1 MTVANG
7 RLVALKSRRMR
18 SLLLA
23 TLMLGTGCSLRRG
36 LDVDVCTAPN
46 TLGPSLAGVADGVLV
61 YHFDTVEERLGTPCA
76 GAPDPAACE
85 AELARLAPTEQR
97 HMREHGPGPLTILL
111 TRKGTVT
118 RIDQRAT
125 WSDLAAFPPA
135 ARAQAWVELKR
146 GLPVLCGGANL
157 SESTD
162 GVRILVSN
170 HEGCFGGSDLL
181 LLVKPDGAIE
191 DLKSRD
197 YPQTCVG

>member
-85 AELARLAPTEQR
+85 AELARLA
-97 HMREHGPGPLTILL
+97 
-111 TRKGTVT
+111 
-118 RIDQRAT
+118 AT
-125 WSDLAAFPPA
+125 KDWSLGSKI
-135 ARAQAWVELKR
+135 WL
-146 GLPVLCGGANL
+146 GL
-157 SESTD
+157 
-162 GVRILVSN
+162 
-170 HEGCFGGSDLL
+170 GCFAAGVGAAA
-181 LLVKPDGAIE
+181 LVLRP
-191 DLKSRD
+191 R
-197 YPQTCVG
+197 TR